1 MTMDLAEKARF
12 HVPSVKGYGRTGFD
26 AFRIGPNTDLV
37 FEIEI
42 LSIAGSVDSSAG
54 APITSAPTPAART
67 TSTSSNSAAATKGK
81 AATTSQPP
89 GKDNA
94 SGESAWRK
102 LNKTFRSHM
111 DKDVKSQA
119 TAAADWSTAMSEYLI
134 FAHKLRGDKG
144 PAPTRVS
151 SSKKSQF
158 AGLNTAFHKWLTA
171 QKDSTLDA
179 DWSPPIRDYIKHA
192 AKLASS

>member
-1 MTMDLAEKARF
+1 LPRILKKQYEQAQKSNRNAAAA
-12 HVPSVKGYGRTGFD
+12 TG
-26 AFRIGPNTDLV
+26 
-37 FEIEI
+37 
-42 LSIAGSVDSSAG
+42 GSVDSSAG

-144 PAPTRVS
+144 PAQNRVI
-151 SSKKSQF
+151 SSKKKS
-158 AGLNTAFHKWLTA
+158 
-171 QKDSTLDA
+171 
-179 DWSPPIRDYIKHA
+179 IRRFKYCIPQMAYCSKGFDT
-192 AKLASS
+192 